1 MIEGLISECQ
11 ALSEIRIQHKAKL
24 EGLCSPRA
32 YHLLMKTEE

>member
-11 ALSEIRIQHKAKL
+11 ALNELRSQHKEKL

-32 YHLLMKTEE
+32 YHLMKTEE

>member
-11 ALSEIRIQHKAKL
+11 ALNDLRIQCKEKL